1 MATIGYFLSS
11 EEHPGSELVK
21 AAVLAERAGFPAA
34 WISDHFHPWL
44 DEQGHSPF
52 VWSVLGGIAA
62 ATERLRV
69 TTAVTAPTVRIH
81 PAIIAQAAATTAEL
95 FERGGTGS
103 GGSSSGGSSSGG
115 SSSGGA
121 GRFDLGVGTGEALN
135 EHILGDHWPR
145 PEARLDMLE
154 EAVEI
159 IRALWSGEV
168 VDHDGEHYVV
178 ENARIYTLPRTLPRI
193 LVSGFGPKSIQL
205 AARIADGY
213 ITTAPDPDAINQY
226 RQAGGKGVLHA
237 GVKVC
242 WHEDKQQA
250 VKIAHK
256 TWRNSFVPGQLA
268 QELAMPAFFDQAS
281 ELVSEEMVAEK
292 VTCGND
298 PDEHVATIKEY
309 VDAGF
314 DEVYVAQMGPDQEG
328 MIAFY
333 EREVLPRL

>member
-62 ATERLRV
+62 ATDRLKV
-69 TTAVTAPTVRIH
+69 TTAVTAPIVRIH

-95 FERGGTGS
+95 FERS
-103 GGSSSGGSSSGG
+103 G
-115 SSSGGA
+115 SGGA
-121 GRFDLGVGTGEALN
+121 GRFSLGLGTGEALN

-145 PEARLDMLE
+145 PEVRLDMLE

-159 IRALWSGEV
+159 LRKLWTGEV

-178 ENARIYTLPRTLPRI
+178 ENARLYTLPQTPPKI
-193 LVSGFGPKSIQL
+193 LMSGFGPKAIQL
-205 AARIADGY
+205 AARVADGF
-213 ITTAPDPDAINQY
+213 ITTAPDADAIKQY
-226 RQAGGKGVLHA
+226 REAGGKGVLQA

-256 TWRNSFVPGQLA
+256 TWRNSLVPGQLA
-268 QELAMPAFFDQAS
+268 QELAMPDFFDQAS
-281 ELVSEEMVAEK
+281 ELVTEEMIAEK
-292 VTCGND
+292 VTCGTD
-298 PDEHVATIKEY
+298 PEEHVKAIREY
-309 VDAGF
+309 VEAGF

-333 EREVLPRL
+333 EREVLPRLSS

>member
-11 EEHPGSELVK
+11 EDHPGSELVK

-34 WISDHFHPWL
+34 WVSDHFHPWL

-95 FERGGTGS
+95 FERS
-103 GGSSSGGSSSGG
+103 G
-115 SSSGGA
+115 SGGA

-159 IRALWSGEV
+159 IRTLWAGEV

-178 ENARIYTLPRTLPRI
+178 ENARIYTLPQTLPRI

-213 ITTAPDPDAINQY
+213 ITTSPDAAAIEQY
-226 RQAGGKGVLHA
+226 RRAGGKGVLQA

-250 VKIAHK
+250 VKIAHR

-268 QELAMPAFFDQAS
+268 QELAMPTFFDQAS
-281 ELVSEEMVAEK
+281 ELVTEEMVAEK
-292 VTCGND
+292 VTCGSD
-298 PDEHVATIKEY
+298 PEEHVAAIQEY

-328 MIAFY
+328 MISFY
-333 EREVLPRL
+333 EREVLPRLRG

>member
-69 TTAVTAPTVRIH
+69 TTAVTSPIMRIH

-95 FERGGTGS
+95 FERGGTG
-103 GGSSSGGSSSGG
+103 GT
-115 SSSGGA
+115 
-121 GRFDLGVGTGEALN
+121 GRFALGVGTGEALN
-135 EHILGDHWPR
+135 EHILGDHWPP
-145 PEARLDMLE
+145 PETRLAMLE

-159 IRALWSGEV
+159 IRALWRGEV

-178 ENARIYTLPRTLPRI
+178 ENARIYTLPQTPPQI

-213 ITTAPDPDAINQY
+213 ISTAPEADALKTY
-226 RQAGGKGVLHA
+226 RDAGGKGTLQA

-242 WHEDKQQA
+242 WHEDRQQA
-250 VKIAHK
+250 LKIAHK

-268 QELAMPAFFDQAS
+268 QELALPTFFDQAS
-281 ELVSEEMVAEK
+281 ELVTQELVAEK

-298 PDEHVATIKEY
+298 PEEHVKTIKAY

>member
-11 EEHPGSELVK
+11 EEHPGSELVR

-52 VWSVLGGIAA
+52 VWSVLGGIAT
-62 ATERLRV
+62 ATEKLRV
-69 TTAVTAPTVRIH
+69 TTAVTAPIVRIH

-95 FERGGTGS
+95 FERS
-103 GGSSSGGSSSGG
+103 
-115 SSSGGA
+115 GA
-121 GRFDLGVGTGEALN
+121 GGVGRFSLGLGTGEALN
-135 EHILGDHWPR
+135 EHILGDKWPT
-145 PEARLDMLE
+145 PEERLDMLE
-154 EAVEI
+154 EAI
-159 IRALWSGEV
+159 ALIRELWKGET

-178 ENARIYTLPRTLPRI
+178 ENARIYTLPSQTPDI
-193 LVSGFGPKSIQL
+193 LVSAFGPKAL
-205 AARIADGY
+205 EVAARIGDGF
-213 ITTAPDPDAINQY
+213 ITTAPSAEDIATY
-226 RQAGGKGVLHA
+226 RSHGGKGRTQA

-250 VKIAHK
+250 VKIAHR
-256 TWRNSFVPGQLA
+256 TWRNSSVPGQLA
-268 QELAMPAFFDQAS
+268 QDLATPTHFDQAS
-281 ELVSEEMVAEK
+281 QLVTEEMVADA
-292 VTCGND
+292 VACGPD
-298 PDEHVATIKEY
+298 PEAHVKAVQEY
-309 VDAGF
+309 IDAGF

>member
-11 EEHPGSELVK
+11 EEHPGSELVR

-69 TTAVTAPTVRIH
+69 TTAVTAPIVRIH

-95 FERGGTGS
+95 FERSGAGS
-103 GGSSSGGSSSGG
+103 
-115 SSSGGA
+115 A
-121 GRFDLGVGTGEALN
+121 GRFALGVGTGEALN
-135 EHILGDHWPR
+135 EHILGDHWPT
-145 PEARLDMLE
+145 PEVRLGMLE
-154 EAVEI
+154 EAVEL
-159 IRALWSGEV
+159 IRELWTGEV

-178 ENARIYTLPRTLPRI
+178 ENARIYTLPQTAPKI
-193 LVSGFGPKSIQL
+193 LVSGFGPKSVQL
-205 AARIADGY
+205 AARIADGF
-213 ITTAPDPDAINQY
+213 ITTSPDRDAITQY
-226 RQAGGKGVLHA
+226 RDAGGKGVLQA

-242 WHEDKQQA
+242 WHEDRQQA
-250 VKIAHK
+250 VKIAHR

-268 QELAMPAFFDQAS
+268 QELAMPDFFDQAS
-281 ELVSEEMVAEK
+281 ELVTEEMVAEK

-298 PDEHVATIKEY
+298 PEEHVTAIREY

>member
-1 MATIGYFLSS
+1 MTTIGYFLSA
-11 EEHPGSELVK
+11 EEHSGSELVN
-21 AAVLAERAGFPAA
+21 AAALAEKSGFPVA

-52 VWSVLGGIAA
+52 VWAVLGAIAA
-62 ATERLRV
+62 RTSRVPV
-69 TTAVTAPTVRIH
+69 TTAVTCPTVRIH
-81 PAIIAQAAATTAEL
+81 PAVIAQAAATTAEL
-95 FERGGTGS
+95 FGTLD
-103 GGSSSGGSSSGG
+103 
-115 SSSGGA
+115 
-121 GRFDLGVGTGEALN
+121 GRSRFNLGVGTGEALN

-145 PEARLDMLE
+145 PEVRLDMLE
-154 EAVEI
+154 EAVAV
-159 IRALWSGEV
+159 IRALWAGET

-178 ENARIYTLPRTLPRI
+178 ENARLYTLPQHPPQI

-205 AARIADGY
+205 AARIADGF
-213 ITTAPDPDAINQY
+213 ITTAPDADAIKQY
-226 RQAGGKGVLHA
+226 RDAGGKGVLHS

-242 WHEDKQQA
+242 WHEDKPQA

-256 TWRNSFVPGQLA
+256 TWRNSLLSGQLA
-268 QELAMPAFFDQAS
+268 QELAMPTFFDQAS
-281 ELVSEEMVAEK
+281 ELVTEEMVAEK
-292 VTCGND
+292 VTCGSD
-298 PDEHVATIKEY
+298 PEEHVKAIQEY